1 MKRLV
6 LIVFLAFNLL
16 SFSGGD
22 DYEIE
27 IGQVD
32 VSQLPEITLYVNVT
46 DSDGEPVTNLSKD
59 DFTVYEDGQKVKVTE
74 FAGIGENRPV
84 DIVFVFDTTGSMEEE
99 INGAI
104 DSCTEFA
111 ETLEE
116 EGRDYRL
123 GLITFGDEIR
133 GVYNSDHSLTDSV
146 SEFKSWLSELIS
158 TGGGDDPENTYGA
171 LKEATKMN
179 FRDDSQVLFLLITDD
194 KIHSYGDLPDEG
206 FEFTDPDLTYENT
219 LALLTSPRQIS
230 VYPIAVSWVPEF
242 QELADDTNG
251 TFYDLEAGE
260 EFTSII
266 DNIGMVLATQYKITY
281 TTPRPDY
288 DGTRRNIEIEVGGS
302 TVSAGYLEPH
312 LINLKSNI
320 WVGLGCLAPLGLAL
334 IIPFAIILLNRK
346 KSSQGLEAPANL
358 PVRQP
363 AIPPVPAYP
372 KTDLPPAPGGGISPG
387 QSAIPPA
394 PVKTVAAIT
403 CAKCGS
409 PLKPGARFCN
419 QCGTVVE
426 TTESLSSAVCPKCGT
441 PHKPGARFCP
451 TCGSK
456 LD

>member
-6 LIVFLAFNLL
+6 LILFLVFNLL
-16 SFSGGD
+16 SFDGDD

-32 VSQLPEITLYVNVT
+32 VSQLPEVTMYVNVT
-46 DSDGEPVTNLSKD
+46 DSDGKPVTNLTQD
-59 DFTVYEDGQKVKVTE
+59 DFTVYEDGEKAKITE

-84 DIVFVFDTTGSMEEE
+84 DIVFVFDTTGSMDVE

-104 DSCTEFA
+104 NSCTEFA
-111 ETLEE
+111 ENLEK

-133 GVYNSDHSLTDSV
+133 GVYNSDHSLTSSV
-146 SEFKSWLSELIS
+146 SEFKTWLSELIAE
-158 TGGGDDPENTYGA
+158 GGGDDPENTFGA
-171 LKEATKMN
+171 LKEATQMN
-179 FRDDSQVLFLLITDD
+179 FREDSQVLFLLITDD
-194 KIHSYGDLPDEG
+194 QIHYYGDSPDEG
-206 FEFTDPDLTYENT
+206 SEFTDPDLTYENT

-260 EFTSII
+260 EFTNII
-266 DNIGMVLATQYKITY
+266 DNIGAVLATQYKITY

-334 IIPFAIILLNRK
+334 VIPFAIILFNRK
-346 KSSQGLEAPANL
+346 KSPQAFEAPVN
-358 PVRQP
+358 
-363 AIPPVPAYP
+363 PPVNQPVIPSLPTYP
-372 KTDLPPAPGGGISPG
+372 KADVPPVPGGGISSEPPVI
-387 QSAIPPA
+387 SPA
-394 PVKTVAAIT
+394 PAKTVAAIT
-403 CAKCGS
+403 CAKCGN

-419 QCGTVVE
+419 QCGSIVE
-426 TTESLSSAVCPKCGT
+426 VKDSTSSAPCPKCGT
-441 PHKPGARFCP
+441 PRKQGARFCP

-456 LD
+456 LE